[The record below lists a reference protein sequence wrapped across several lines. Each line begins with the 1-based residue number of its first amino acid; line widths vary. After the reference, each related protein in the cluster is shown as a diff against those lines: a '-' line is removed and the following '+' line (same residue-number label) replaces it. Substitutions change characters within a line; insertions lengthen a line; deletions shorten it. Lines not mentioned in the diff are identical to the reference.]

1 MTPEGL
7 FSGATVCDEAEL
19 MLESRPESIRRGRQ
33 FVADTLIQWGF
44 GADEPARA
52 RLSEIVLVASE
63 LLTNAVRVSPRTTSV
78 RVEAHRD
85 HVLVAVRDDSAAP
98 ATPRKAG
105 LNDTS
110 GRGLSIVDALSERWG
125 TTPTGSA
132 GKVVWSKIAISAPS
146 ALMQRCR
153 L

>member
-1 MTPEGL
+1 M
-7 FSGATVCDEAEL
+7 CDKAEL

-33 FVADTLIQWGF
+33 FVADTLVQWGF
-44 GADEPARA
+44 GADEQARA

-63 LLTNAVRVSPRTTSV
+63 LLTNAVRVSPRTTSL
-78 RVEAHRD
+78 RVQAHRD
-85 HVLVAVRDDSAAP
+85 HVLVEVRDDSTVP

-125 TTPTGSA
+125 TTPIERA
-132 GKVVWSKIAISAPS
+132 GKVVWSKMAISAP
-146 ALMQRCR
+146 AELMRRCR